1 MMDEL
6 IEKASTLIE
15 ALPYIKSFRGKEILV
30 KYGGAALRHGE
41 VRKHILQDLVFMQF
55 VGIKPIL
62 VHGGGKHITEN
73 LEKKGLPSKFVN
85 GLRVT
90 DASAIEVVVETLAS
104 INRELVND
112 LNHLGGSAVGLSG
125 HDNDILHVERH
136 TQNGDV
142 GFVGDVSKVNI
153 FPIRQMTEAGIIPVI
168 YPVGIDKS
176 GQTYNVNADEAAC
189 NIAMALKV
197 PKLMML
203 TDVKGVMRDPK
214 DESSLIPT
222 LTMKEVE
229 QLKTEG
235 VISGGMIPKVDSCLE
250 VLRHGVKKAH
260 IVDGR
265 MKHPLLLEVF
275 TDKGVGTEFVH

>member
-1 MMDEL
+1 MEHL
-6 IEKASTLIE
+6 IEKAATLIE
-15 ALPYIKSFRGKEILV
+15 ALPYIKSFRGKEILI

-90 DASAIEVVVETLAS
+90 DEAAIQVVVETLAG
-104 INRELVND
+104 INRELVSDVN
-112 LNHLGGSAVGLSG
+112 LIGGSAVGLSG

-136 TQNGDV
+136 TKNGDV
-142 GFVGDVSKVNI
+142 GFVGDVTEVNV
-153 FPIRQMTEAGIIPVI
+153 FPIRQMTEAGIIPII
-168 YPVGIDKS
+168 YPVGVDKT

-189 NIAMALKV
+189 NIAVALKV
-197 PKLMML
+197 PKMIML

-214 DESSLIPT
+214 DESSLIPSLT
-222 LTMKEVE
+222 LQQSEELMR
-229 QLKTEG
+229 EG
-235 VISGGMIPKVDSCLE
+235 VISGGMIPKVESCLE
-250 VLRHGVKKAH
+250 VLRSGVRKAH

-265 MKHPLLLEVF
+265 MKHPLLLEIF
-275 TDKGVGTEFVH
+275 TDKGVGTEFIH

>member
-1 MMDEL
+1 MLDL

-73 LEKKGLPSKFVN
+73 MEKKGLPSKFVN

-90 DASAIEVVVETLAS
+90 DEAAVQVVVETLAG

-112 LNHLGGSAVGLSG
+112 LNQLGGSAVGLSG

-136 TQNGDV
+136 TRNGDV

-153 FPIRQMTEAGIIPVI
+153 FPIRQMTDAGIIPVI
-168 YPVGIDKS
+168 YPVGIDKT

-214 DESSLIPT
+214 DENSLVPSLT
-222 LTMKEVE
+222 LEE
-229 QLKTEG
+229 TEKLVRDG
-235 VISGGMIPKVDSCLE
+235 TISGGMIPKVESCLE

-275 TDKGVGTEFVH
+275 TDKGVGTEFIR

>member
-1 MMDEL
+1 MEHL

-73 LEKKGLPSKFVN
+73 MEKKGLPSKFVN

-90 DASAIEVVVETLAS
+90 DEAAVQVVVETLAG

-136 TQNGDV
+136 AKNGDV

-153 FPIRQMTEAGIIPVI
+153 FHIRQMTDAGIIPVI
-168 YPVGIDKS
+168 YPVGIDKT

-197 PKLMML
+197 SKMMML

-214 DESSLIPT
+214 DESSLVPT
-222 LTMKEVE
+222 LTLEE
-229 QLKTEG
+229 TEKMIRDG
-235 VISGGMIPKVDSCLE
+235 IISGGMIPKVESCLE

-275 TDKGVGTEFVH
+275 TDKGVGTEFVR

>member
-1 MMDEL
+1 MEEL
-6 IEKASTLIE
+6 IQKASTLIE

-73 LEKKGLPSKFVN
+73 MEKKGLPSQFVN

-90 DASAIEVVVETLAS
+90 DEAAVQVVVETLAG

-125 HDNDILHVERH
+125 HDNDILHVEKH
-136 TQNGDV
+136 TKNGDV
-142 GFVGDVSKVNI
+142 GFVGDVTKVNI
-153 FPIRQMTEAGIIPVI
+153 FHIRQMTDAGIIPVI
-168 YPVGIDKS
+168 YPVGIGTT
-176 GQTYNVNADEAAC
+176 GQTFNVNADEAAC

-197 PKLMML
+197 SKMMML

-214 DESSLIPT
+214 DASSLVPSLT
-222 LTMKEVE
+222 LEE
-229 QLKTEG
+229 TEKMIRDG
-235 VISGGMIPKVDSCLE
+235 IISGGMIPKVESCLE

-275 TDKGVGTEFVH
+275 TDKGVGTEFVR

>member
-1 MMDEL
+1 MEQF
-6 IEKASTLIE
+6 IEKAATLIE

-73 LEKKGLPSKFVN
+73 FEKKGLASKFIN

-90 DASAIEVVVETLAS
+90 DESGVQVVVETLAA
-104 INRELVND
+104 INRELVSD

-125 HDNDILHVERH
+125 HDNDILYVERH
-136 TQNGDV
+136 TKNGDV
-142 GFVGDVSKVNI
+142 GFVGDVTKVNV

-168 YPVGIDKS
+168 YPVGIDKE
-176 GQTYNVNADEAAC
+176 GKTYNVNADEAAC

-197 PKLMML
+197 PKMMML
-203 TDVKGVMRDPK
+203 TDVKGVMK
-214 DESSLIPT
+214 DHKNEASLIPT
-222 LTMKEVE
+222 LTLEESEKLI
-229 QLKTEG
+229 QEG
-235 VISGGMIPKVDSCLE
+235 VISGGMIPKVESCLE
-250 VLRHGVKKAH
+250 VLRKGVKKAH

-275 TDKGVGTEFVH
+275 TDKGVGTEFVR

>member
-1 MMDEL
+1 MEEL
-6 IEKASTLIE
+6 IQKASTLIE

-73 LEKKGLPSKFVN
+73 MEKKGLPSKFVN

-90 DASAIEVVVETLAS
+90 DEAAVQVVVETLAG

-136 TQNGDV
+136 TKNGDV

-153 FPIRQMTEAGIIPVI
+153 FHIRQMTDAGIIPVI
-168 YPVGIDKS
+168 YPVGIDKT

-197 PKLMML
+197 PKMMML

-214 DESSLIPT
+214 DESSLVPT
-222 LTMKEVE
+222 LTLEE
-229 QLKTEG
+229 TEKMIRDG
-235 VISGGMIPKVDSCLE
+235 IISGGMIPKVESCLE

-275 TDKGVGTEFVH
+275 TDKGVGTEFVR